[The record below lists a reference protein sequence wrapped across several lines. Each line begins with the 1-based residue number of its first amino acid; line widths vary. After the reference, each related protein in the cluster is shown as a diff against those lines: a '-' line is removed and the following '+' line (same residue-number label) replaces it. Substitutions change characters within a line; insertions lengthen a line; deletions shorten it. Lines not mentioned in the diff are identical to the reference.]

1 MAENGIIRN
10 ELAPMKGKVAIV
22 TGGGSGI
29 GRSAALMFAR
39 KGAKVV
45 IADIA
50 APGGEETAAMV
61 KTAGGEA
68 LFVRTDVSRTDDV
81 QAMVARTIAAYGRLD
96 YAFNNAGV
104 FTGLIPLPEYT
115 EEMWD
120 KNINTNLKG
129 VWLCM
134 KHEIPHM
141 LENGGGAIV
150 NTSSIAGLVAFPG
163 HYGYAASKSGV
174 IGITKVAALE
184 YAASGVRVNAVCPAV
199 IDTPMAVG
207 LLEDAYKALHPI
219 GRFGKPE
226 DVAATAVWLCSD
238 EASFIT
244 GQILGVDGGYTL
256 P

>member
-1 MAENGIIRN
+1 MAENGIIEK

-29 GRSAALMFAR
+29 GRSAALLFAK

-50 APGGEETAAMV
+50 SPGGEETAAMV
-61 KTAGGEA
+61 QTAGGDA
-68 LFVRTDVSRTDDV
+68 LFVRTDVSRSEQV

-120 KNINTNLKG
+120 KNININLKG

-134 KHEIPHM
+134 KYEIPHM

-150 NTSSIAGLVAFPG
+150 NTSSIAGLVAFPA
-163 HYGYAASKSGV
+163 HYGYAASKFGV
-174 IGITKVAALE
+174 NGITKVAALE
-184 YAASGVRVNAVCPAV
+184 YAPAGVRVNAVCPAV
-199 IDTPMAVG
+199 IDTPMAAG
-207 LLEDAYKALHPI
+207 LLEDAYKALHPL

-226 DVAATAVWLCSD
+226 DVAATAVWLCSA
-238 EASFIT
+238 EAGFIT

>member
-1 MAENGIIRN
+1 
-10 ELAPMKGKVAIV
+10 MKGKVAIV

-29 GRSAALMFAR
+29 GRSAVLMFSR
-39 KGAKVV
+39 NGAKVA
-45 IADIA
+45 IADISA
-50 APGGEETAAMV
+50 TGGEETAAMV
-61 KTAGGEA
+61 KAAGGEA
-68 LFVRTDVSRTDDV
+68 LFVRTDVSKDADV
-81 QAMVARTIAAYGRLD
+81 KAMVDRTIAAFGRLD

-104 FTGLIPLPEYT
+104 FTGLIALPEYT

-150 NTSSIAGLVAFPG
+150 NTSSIAGQVAFPG

-184 YAASGVRVNAVCPAV
+184 YAPSGVRVNAVCPAI
-199 IDTPMAVG
+199 IDTPMSAN
-207 LLEDAYKALHPI
+207 LLEESYKSLHPL
-219 GRFGKPE
+219 GRFGQPE

-238 EASFIT
+238 AASFIT